1 MVFGLTPFTLFHV
14 VLSLVGIV
22 AGFVALRGWLE
33 SSLRPAWTAV
43 FLVTTI
49 ATTLTGFLFPFAGF
63 TPAIGVG
70 LISAILLALA
80 VFALYRRHLLARWRP
95 IFIVTAIAA
104 LYLNSFVLI
113 AQAFLKVPTLH
124 ALAPTGTEP
133 AFAVAQGLLLLAF
146 LALGY
151 RATTRFRSLDA

>member
-1 MVFGLTPFTLFHV
+1 MPITIGSRQMSKTRAYSPCATAPGDNAMLFGLTPFTLFHV
-14 VLSLVGIV
+14 VLSLVGIG

-33 SSLRPAWTAV
+33 SSLRSGWTAV

-80 VFALYRRHLLARWRP
+80 VFALYRRHLLAR
-95 IFIVTAIAA
+95 
-104 LYLNSFVLI
+104 
-113 AQAFLKVPTLH
+113 
-124 ALAPTGTEP
+124 
-133 AFAVAQGLLLLAF
+133 
-146 LALGY
+146 
-151 RATTRFRSLDA
+151 